1 MSEAHTHLRLRPGKR
16 SFKSRGK
23 RGAFFR
29 ALDYRTDRI
38 ARHNRELWELDEQRM
53 ADHLAQASTL
63 APLPSPPVRQRAER

>member
-29 ALDYRTDRI
+29 ALDYRTDRK
-38 ARHNRELWELDEQRM
+38 ARHNRELWELDLQRI
-53 ADHLAQASTL
+53 ADHLAAS
-63 APLPSPPVRQRAER
+63 ALPSPPVRQRAER